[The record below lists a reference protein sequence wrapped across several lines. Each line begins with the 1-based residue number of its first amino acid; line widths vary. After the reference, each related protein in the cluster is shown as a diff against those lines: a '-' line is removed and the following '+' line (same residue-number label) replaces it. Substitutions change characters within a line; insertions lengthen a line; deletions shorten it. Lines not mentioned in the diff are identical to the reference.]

1 MTGAKQCIVCLTEEE
16 KIDLRGQKAGISL
29 SLVKKE
35 NDDDFNFLSQNWT
48 FSHCKELLNQISKN
62 PSNLYLLA

>member
-35 NDDDFNFLSQNWT
+35 NDDDFNF
-48 FSHCKELLNQISKN
+48 
-62 PSNLYLLA
+62 

>member
-35 NDDDFNFLSQNWT
+35 
-48 FSHCKELLNQISKN
+48 KKKMMMISIF
-62 PSNLYLLA
+62 